1 MDEEM
6 GVLSEAES
14 RGMAGP
20 NTLEGDH
27 PGKPPALNMHRLRSL
42 AIASIIC
49 GCSCIGVLALIY
61 AVKANE
67 KQKAHFQ
74 NAALH
79 WARKSRLMSCLS
91 IIVWVSLLIL
101 IPMLLV
107 LMSYLISKA
116 E

>member
-6 GVLSEAES
+6 GVLNEGES
-14 RGMAGP
+14 RKMAGP
-20 NTLEGDH
+20 ETIENGNL
-27 PGKPPALNMHRLRSL
+27 GKSPALNVHRLRNL

-67 KQKAHFQ
+67 KQKAYCQ
-74 NAALH
+74 NAAFH
-79 WARKSRLMSCLS
+79 WARKSRLMSFLS
-91 IIVWVSLLIL
+91 ITVWIALLIL

>member
-6 GVLSEAES
+6 GVLNEGES
-14 RGMAGP
+14 RGMVGP
-20 NTLEGDH
+20 DTLESGN
-27 PGKPPALNMHRLRSL
+27 PGKPPALNVHRLRNL

-67 KQKAHFQ
+67 KQKTHCQ
-74 NAALH
+74 KAALH

-107 LMSYLISKA
+107 LLSYLISKA